1 MNLNFENKIV
11 VITGGNRG
19 IGKGI
24 TDLFVSLGARVY
36 VLARSV
42 DENKND
48 IENKDV
54 KVIYLKAD
62 IASYDDIQNVF
73 SFIITT
79 EKRIDVLINNAGI
92 TKDNLLLRMNEN
104 DWDSVIDINLKGVFN
119 TCKAVSKQMMSQRYG
134 KIVNIGSI
142 VGQTGNA
149 GQINY
154 SASKAGLVGFTKS
167 IAKELASRNVY
178 VNLVAPGFIKTDMT
192 DKLTEEQVKSYS
204 ENIPLKRLG
213 SAEDVA
219 NLVAFLASD
228 YSNYI
233 TGQVIN
239 VDGGLAM

>member
-48 IENKDV
+48 VENKDV

-73 SFIITT
+73 SFIITS

-213 SAEDVA
+213 GAEDVA

>member
-233 TGQVIN
+233 IGQVIN

>member
-1 MNLNFENKIV
+1 MNLNFENKVV

-24 TDLFVSLGARVY
+24 TDLFVNLGARVY

-42 DENKND
+42 EENKAD
-48 IENKDV
+48 VENKDV

-62 IASYDDIQNVF
+62 IASFDDIQNVF
-73 SFIITT
+73 AYIISV
-79 EKRIDVLINNAGI
+79 EKRIDVLVNNAGI

-134 KIVNIGSI
+134 KIINIGSI

-213 SAEDVA
+213 GAEDVA

>member
-1 MNLNFENKIV
+1 M
-11 VITGGNRG
+11 
-19 IGKGI
+19 
-24 TDLFVSLGARVY
+24 SLGARVY

-48 IENKDV
+48 VENKDV

-73 SFIITT
+73 SFIITS
-79 EKRIDVLINNAGI
+79 EKRIDVLVNNAGI

-134 KIVNIGSI
+134 KIINIGSI

-213 SAEDVA
+213 GAEDVA

>member
-1 MNLNFENKIV
+1 MNIDLTGKIAV
-11 VITGGNRG
+11 VTGGNRG

-24 TDLFVSLGARVY
+24 TDLLVSLGARVY
-36 VLARSV
+36 VLGRSL
-42 DENKND
+42 ENE
-48 IENKDV
+48 ENLV
-54 KVIYLKAD
+54 ENQENRIINLKVD
-62 IASYDDIQNVF
+62 IADFNNVQEIF
-73 SFIITT
+73 AKIVSF
-79 EKRIDVLINNAGI
+79 EKRIDILVNNAGI
-92 TKDNLLLRMNEN
+92 TKDNLLLRMNES
-104 DWDSVIDINLKGVFN
+104 DWDTVLDINLKGLFN

-154 SASKAGLVGFTKS
+154 SASKAGAIGFTKS

-192 DKLTEEQVKSYS
+192 DKLTEEQIKSYA
-204 ENIPLKRLG
+204 EGIPLKRLG
-213 SAEDVA
+213 QTDDVA
-219 NLVAFLASD
+219 NLVAFLCSD

>member
-1 MNLNFENKIV
+1 MNIDLSGKIAIV
-11 VITGGNRG
+11 TGGNRG

-24 TDLFVSLGARVY
+24 TDILVSLGARVY
-36 VLARSV
+36 ILGRSL
-42 DENKND
+42 ENEENL
-48 IENKDV
+48 IENRDNK
-54 KVIYLKAD
+54 IISLKAD
-62 IASYDDIQNVF
+62 IGDFNNVQEVF
-73 SFIITT
+73 AKIIAA
-79 EKRIDVLINNAGI
+79 EKRIDILVNNAGI

-104 DWDSVIDINLKGVFN
+104 DWDSVIDINLKGLFN

-134 KIVNIGSI
+134 KIINIGSI

-154 SASKAGLVGFTKS
+154 SASKAGAIGFTKS

-178 VNLVAPGFIKTDMT
+178 VNLVAPGFIQTDMT
-192 DKLTEEQVKSYS
+192 DKLNEEQIKSYS
-204 ENIPLKRLG
+204 ESIPLKRLG
-213 SAEDVA
+213 QTSDVA
-219 NLVAFLASD
+219 NLVAFLCSD